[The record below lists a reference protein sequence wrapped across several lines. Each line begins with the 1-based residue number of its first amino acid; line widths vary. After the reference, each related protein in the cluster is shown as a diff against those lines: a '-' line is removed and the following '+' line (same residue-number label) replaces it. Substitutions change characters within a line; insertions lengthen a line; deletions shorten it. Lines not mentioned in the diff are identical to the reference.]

1 MFYHYLCIAKS
12 GEIFLVISGATDGSI
27 RFWDLTDAVEDFMEH
42 VSMFEPG
49 KYIDCRTRPRTGRG
63 SQGGRLWKSVPQQ
76 KTQNVHGDTVL
87 KADMHKSTGDIS
99 SHSNG
104 IALEEHSS
112 KKAIDSGCDL
122 KSKFWEIS
130 PLYVMNTLHQSGVN
144 CLSVSRIKHSQHPNW
159 LSVFA
164 VLSGGDDQALNN
176 VLFGVSPQCAGPM
189 NSLSHYADTDEGLS
203 FLPNLSYCF
212 LLYFN
217 VL

>member
-1 MFYHYLCIAKS
+1 M
-12 GEIFLVISGATDGSI
+12 
-27 RFWDLTDAVEDFMEH
+27 TDAVEDFMEH

-49 KYIDCRTRPRTGRG
+49 KYIDYRTRPRTGRG
-63 SQGGRLWKSVPQQ
+63 SQGGRLWKSLPQQ

-87 KADMHKSTGDIS
+87 RADMQKSTGDIS
-99 SHSNG
+99 SHCNG

-112 KKAIDSGCDL
+112 KKAIDSGCDF

-130 PLYVMNTLHQSGVN
+130 PLYVMNTVHQSGVN

-159 LSVFA
+159 QSVFV

-176 VLFGVSPQCAGPM
+176 VLFGVSPQCTGPM
-189 NSLSHYADTDEGLS
+189 NSLSHCADTDEGLS
-203 FLPNLSYCF
+203 FLPNLSYYF